1 MSCNRRRLWLSVGAM
16 VIAGL
21 SQAAPPVLEDFA
33 TVLPQL
39 PPPLR
44 AQLQQRAAL
53 WSGWSEPE
61 RAAFTQRMGQWD
73 SLSGAERATRRERY
87 LAWRALPATERTVV
101 AAAATRYAALP
112 AERQQALRE
121 HFDALDSSERRGWLL
136 GPALGADY
144 PALQPLLAQV
154 PAAEHAP
161 LLAAL
166 QEMSPTQRR
175 DLAVLVQRTPPQER
189 ELLRR
194 ELISTAAAN
203 REQWLWSR
211 LDR

>member
-1 MSCNRRRLWLSVGAM
+1 MSCSRHRLWLGAGVL

-21 SQAAPPVLEDFA
+21 SQAATSVLDDFA

-53 WSGWSEPE
+53 WSGWSEAGREAFKQRLDRWESLPRAE
-61 RAAFTQRMGQWD
+61 RAA
-73 SLSGAERATRRERY
+73 RRERY
-87 LAWRALPATERTVV
+87 LAWQALPATERTLI

-112 AERQQALRE
+112 EDQQQALRE
-121 HFDALDSSERRGWLL
+121 RFDALDSSERRGWLL
-136 GPALGADY
+136 GPVLGADY

-154 PAAEHAP
+154 PEDEHAP
-161 LLAAL
+161 LLEVLRA
-166 QEMSPTQRR
+166 MSPGQRR

-189 ELLRR
+189 ESLRR
-194 ELISTAAAN
+194 ELISTAAGN
-203 REQWLWSR
+203 RDQWLWSR

>member
-1 MSCNRRRLWLSVGAM
+1 MSCSRYRLWLGAGVL
-16 VIAGL
+16 VIAGW
-21 SQAAPPVLEDFA
+21 SQATPPVLDDFA

-53 WSGWSEPE
+53 WSGWSEAGREAFKQRLDRWESLPRAE
-61 RAAFTQRMGQWD
+61 RAA
-73 SLSGAERATRRERY
+73 RRERY
-87 LAWRALPATERTVV
+87 LAWQALPATERTLI

-112 AERQQALRE
+112 EEQQQALRE
-121 HFDALDSSERRGWLL
+121 RFDALDSSERRGWLL
-136 GPALGADY
+136 GPVLGADY

-154 PAAEHAP
+154 PEAEHAP
-161 LLAAL
+161 LLEVLRA
-166 QEMSPTQRR
+166 MSPRQRR

-189 ELLRR
+189 ESLRR
-194 ELISTAAAN
+194 ELISTAAGN
-203 REQWLWSR
+203 RDQWLWSR

>member
-1 MSCNRRRLWLSVGAM
+1 MSCSKRRLWLGIGVM
-16 VIAGL
+16 VIAGF

-53 WSGWSEPE
+53 WAGWSVPQRE
-61 RAAFTQRMGQWD
+61 AFTQRREQWD
-73 SLSGAERATRRERY
+73 SLSRAERAIQRERY

-101 AAAATRYAALP
+101 AAAASRYAVLP
-112 AERQQALRE
+112 ADRQQVLRE
-121 HFDALDSSERRGWLL
+121 HFDALDSSERRGWML

-154 PAAEHAP
+154 PVAEHAP
-161 LLAAL
+161 LLAVL
-166 QEMSPTQRR
+166 REMSAIQRR

-189 ELLRR
+189 EQLRR
-194 ELISTAAAN
+194 ELISTAVAN
-203 REQWLWSR
+203 REQWLESR